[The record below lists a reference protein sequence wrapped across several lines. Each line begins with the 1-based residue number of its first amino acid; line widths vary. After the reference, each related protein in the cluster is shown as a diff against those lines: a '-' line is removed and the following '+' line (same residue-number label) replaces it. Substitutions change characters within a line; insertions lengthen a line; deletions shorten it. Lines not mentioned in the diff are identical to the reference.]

1 MYIIL
6 LFFIFNFINALTID
20 EIQSLYDQGDYLTAK
35 DMLENNS
42 TETESYFYLCYLT
55 YLKLDDLNKANS
67 SLQSALSNADD
78 DTKYDD
84 QVDFL
89 SELIN
94 DLKNSNKTLT
104 SGFVEEAINE
114 ISLLTNKYKNNAIVF
129 YRLGYAY
136 SENDDFDNAIIHF
149 RKAVELNPFKDEY
162 KNEIKKIAN
171 IEISKGKEFYE
182 MKEYQEAL
190 IHFNKALEYDPEN
203 SSAMFRLGN
212 IYFAIKDFVKASEL
226 LERGLVYQSENYKVL
241 YMLGRCYSALNEND
255 KALDYYDQSLEIKP
269 TYTKAIFEKSKIYK
283 SMGNYDISKELL
295 NEILSMTSSSKAY
308 ELLLDIEIQLNNID
322 EALKIGEN
330 AINENPDSY
339 SLLARM
345 AQLYNE
351 RSNFEKAKTLSKRSL
366 KIKRNYAPASFE
378 LGIAE
383 LSMCN
388 KLAAKEAFNIA
399 KRDRNYRKVAG
410 EYLKQENFEYY
421 TKDCN

>member
-1 MYIIL
+1 
-6 LFFIFNFINALTID
+6 
-20 EIQSLYDQGDYLTAK
+20 
-35 DMLENNS
+35 
-42 TETESYFYLCYLT
+42 
-55 YLKLDDLNKANS
+55 
-67 SLQSALSNADD
+67 
-78 DTKYDD
+78 
-84 QVDFL
+84 
-89 SELIN
+89 
-94 DLKNSNKTLT
+94 
-104 SGFVEEAINE
+104 
-114 ISLLTNKYKNNAIVF
+114 
-129 YRLGYAY
+129 
-136 SENDDFDNAIIHF
+136 
-149 RKAVELNPFKDEY
+149 
-162 KNEIKKIAN
+162 
-171 IEISKGKEFYE
+171 
-182 MKEYQEAL
+182 
-190 IHFNKALEYDPEN
+190 
-203 SSAMFRLGN
+203 
-212 IYFAIKDFVKASEL
+212 FVKASEL